1 MTTLLIP
8 GTQATC
14 LEDLNATI
22 VYNAVR
28 VEVGLQKNE
37 LGGRP
42 ISEWVRLLS
51 MEHAEGVLDPVK
63 TTLEP
68 GSALRPGPVVV
79 TPYQLFPHAYE
90 EWPYD
95 WRADVR
101 WNAIRLLHEL
111 RARRAAGAGRF
122 NLIGHSQ
129 GGLMIVLASKRAE
142 PGEFANLVARV
153 VLVGAPLAGTL
164 RAVEALV
171 FGHGSLGEDQR
182 ALARQMARTWPAI
195 YQMLPAWRCVVDDH
209 GTTLPEGEQ
218 LLSLTGWPA
227 SENAGITEDM
237 LSRAR
242 KTQVLLRDPFAN
254 FGPGIL
260 VRVVM
265 GVNKTTGQ
273 VLVKK
278 NGAFVAITEI
288 PKSGDS
294 LTHYAETMK
303 WGGDS
308 FAYTVAPYGG
318 GTEAHAFLCADETV
332 AEHIK
337 HFLSV
342 PVPDPGVV

>member
-1 MTTLLIP
+1 MSTLLIP
-8 GTQATC
+8 GTQATF
-14 LEDLNATI
+14 LEDQNGVI

-28 VEVGLQKNE
+28 VEVGLQKND

-42 ISEWVRLLS
+42 ISEWARLLS
-51 MEHAEGVLDPVK
+51 MEHTEGVLDPAK

-68 GSALRPGPVVV
+68 GSDLRPGAVVV

-90 EWPYD
+90 EWSYD
-95 WRADVR
+95 WRADLR
-101 WNAIRLLHEL
+101 WNAIRLLNEL
-111 RARRAAGAGRF
+111 RARNAAGEGRF

-129 GGLMIVLASKRAE
+129 GGLLIVLASKRAD
-142 PGEFANLVARV
+142 PGEFARLVARV

-171 FGHGSLGEDQR
+171 FGHPSLGENQR
-182 ALARQMARTWPAI
+182 PLAREMARTWPSI
-195 YQMLPAWRCVVDDH
+195 YQMLPAWACVVDDH

-218 LLSLTGWPA
+218 LLTLTGWPA
-227 SENAGITEDM
+227 AEASGVTEDM

-242 KTQVLLRDPFAN
+242 KTQILLGDPFAN
-254 FGPGIL
+254 FGPGIR
-260 VRVVM
+260 VWVVM
-265 GVNKTTGQ
+265 GVNKETGRT
-273 VLVKK
+273 LMKE
-278 NGAFVAITEI
+278 NGAFVSISMEKKA
-288 PKSGDS
+288 GDS

-308 FAYTVAPYGG
+308 FSYTVVPYGG
-318 GTEAHAFLCADETV
+318 GTEAHAMLCADETV

-342 PVPDPGVV
+342 PVPEPGVV

>member
-51 MEHAEGVLDPVK
+51 MEHTDGVLDPAK

-101 WNAIRLLHEL
+101 GNAIRLLSDL
-111 RARRAAGAGRF
+111 RARRAAGAERF
-122 NLIGHSQ
+122 NLVGHSQ
-129 GGLMIVLASKRAE
+129 GGLIIVLASKRAN
-142 PGEFANLVARV
+142 PGEFAQLVARV
-153 VLVGAPLAGTL
+153 VLVGAPLAGTQ

-171 FGHGSLGEDQR
+171 FGHGSLGENQR
-182 ALARQMARTWPAI
+182 PLAKQMARTWPAI
-195 YQMLPAWRCVVDDH
+195 YQMLPAWACVVDEH

-218 LLSLTGWPA
+218 LMSLTGWPA
-227 SENAGITEDM
+227 GDSAGVTEDM

-242 KTQVLLRDPFAN
+242 KTQTLLHDPFAN

-265 GVNKTTGQ
+265 GVNKETGRT
-273 VLVKK
+273 LVKQ
-278 NGAFVAITEI
+278 GGRFVEI
-288 PKSGDS
+288 SMEKKSGDS
-294 LTHYAETMK
+294 LTHYAETLK

-308 FAYTVAPYGG
+308 FAYTVTPYGG

-332 AEHIK
+332 AEHIMQ
-337 HFLSV
+337 FLSV
-342 PVPDPGVV
+342 PVPDPPVV

>member
-1 MTTLLIP
+1 VTTLLIP

-14 LEDLNATI
+14 LEDQNGVV

-28 VEVGLQKNE
+28 VEVGLQKKE

-42 ISEWVRLLS
+42 ISEWAQLLS
-51 MEHAEGVLDPVK
+51 MEHADGVLDPSK

-68 GSALRPGPVVV
+68 GSQLLAGTVVV

-90 EWPYD
+90 EWGYD
-95 WRADVR
+95 WRADLR
-101 WNAIRLLHEL
+101 FNAIRLLDEL
-111 RARRAAGAGRF
+111 RTRRAAGEERF

-129 GGLMIVLASKRAE
+129 GGLLIVLASKRAD
-142 PGEFANLVARV
+142 PGEFARLVARV
-153 VLVGAPLAGTL
+153 VLVGAPLAGTM

-171 FGHGSLGEDQR
+171 FGHPSLGEDQR
-182 ALARQMARTWPAI
+182 PLAREMARTWPSI
-195 YQMLPAWRCVVDDH
+195 YQMLPAWPCVVDEH

-218 LLSLTGWPA
+218 LLTLTGWPA
-227 SENAGITEDM
+227 AESAGVTEDM

-254 FGPGIL
+254 FGVGI
-260 VRVVM
+260 RAWVVM
-265 GVNKTTGQ
+265 GVNKETGRT
-273 VLVKK
+273 LVKK
-278 NGAFVAITEI
+278 DGRFVSISMEKKA
-288 PKSGDS
+288 GDS
-294 LTHYAETMK
+294 LTHYAEAMK

-308 FAYTVAPYGG
+308 FAFTVVPYAG
-318 GTEAHAFLCADETV
+318 GTEAHAMLCADETV

-342 PVPDPGVV
+342 PVPDPDVV